1 MASKEWILDLGSM
14 MDGCLWDWY
23 ESTDFLLTEAD
34 IYTLPE
40 LYTQD
45 TIRYN
50 YNQWKQDW
58 SKKSCSIFAAVW
70 AMSDLKNYKFSLD
83 EIKEIDDESYKR
95 GRVQGQGWYTK
106 NAFAL
111 TCERRNK
118 HFPEDPAAYYAV
130 LFSNDEKCNM
140 VMEKNYNL
148 GVSFNYTADYV
159 ADYWENWEI
168 DRAKSGQKKL
178 IGHCVNEIIKDERK
192 QTKDNYDW
200 SKSQYVKINVSNA
213 DLYKAWIYHTWAY
226 LFTNVKEDNIGE
238 VKRLEKVKTAC
249 LNALEYNSQLW
260 NATNDS
266 NTKKRLHDMNEWIRN
281 NNLKYIEENLA
292 KLR

>member
-1 MASKEWILDLGSM
+1 MIDELENW
-14 MDGCLWDWY
+14 CLWDWY

-45 TIRYN
+45 TIRYD
-50 YNQWKQDW
+50 YNQWKQNW

-83 EIKEIDDESYKR
+83 EIKEIDTESYKR
-95 GRVQGQGWYTK
+95 GRAENQWWYTK

-111 TCERRNK
+111 VCEWWNK
-118 HFPEDPAAYYAV
+118 HYPENPAAYYAV
-130 LFSNDEKCNM
+130 LFQNDAKCNM
-140 VMEKNYNL
+140 IMEKNYNL
-148 GVSFNYTADYV
+148 WVSFNYTADYSL
-159 ADYWENWEI
+159 DYGENGEI
-168 DRAKSGQKKL
+168 DRAKSWQKKL
-178 IGHCVNEIIKDERK
+178 IWHCVNEIIKDGRK
-192 QTKDNYDW
+192 QIKDNYYG
-200 SKSQYVKINVSNA
+200 SKSQYYKINVSNA
-213 DLYKAWIYHTWAY
+213 DLYNAGIFHTRAY
-226 LFTNVKEDNIGE
+226 LFTNVKEDNIWE
-238 VKRLEKVKTAC
+238 IKRLERVKTAC

-260 NATNDS
+260 HETNDKALQ
-266 NTKKRLHDMNEWIRN
+266 KKLHDTNERIRN